1 MCHEDLQL
9 TMQSMPFTTN
19 VLSSNLT
26 RDEMYSIEHYVIKF
40 ACDLRHVGGF
50 LRVLWFPARI
60 KTDRHDIEIL
70 LSTIALTQSSR

>member
-26 RDEMYSIEHYVIKF
+26 RDEMYSIEHHVIKF